1 MKTKNPSNK
10 CPINIQKIKKSLK
23 IIAER
28 YISMMNTYLSLL
40 EDRARGERL
49 PLMEGRYI
57 LDNDGLQ
64 VYRKNFNYSL
74 NSMKKLFSPEEIDN
88 IKERYGS
95 LEKKVYEFMPNKS
108 KVAKVTQDKV
118 VAKSFIFPF

>member
-1 MKTKNPSNK
+1 
-10 CPINIQKIKKSLK
+10 
-23 IIAER
+23 
-28 YISMMNTYLSLL
+28 MNTYLSLL

>member
-1 MKTKNPSNK
+1 
-10 CPINIQKIKKSLK
+10 
-23 IIAER
+23 
-28 YISMMNTYLSLL
+28 
-40 EDRARGERL
+40 
-49 PLMEGRYI
+49 MEGRYI

>member
-1 MKTKNPSNK
+1 
-10 CPINIQKIKKSLK
+10 
-23 IIAER
+23 
-28 YISMMNTYLSLL
+28 MMNTYLSLL

-95 LEKKVYEFMPNKS
+95 LEKKVYEFMPKKRVYEFIPNES
-108 KVAKVTQDKV
+108 KGARRV
-118 VAKSFIFPF
+118 IHPY

>member
-1 MKTKNPSNK
+1 
-10 CPINIQKIKKSLK
+10 
-23 IIAER
+23 
-28 YISMMNTYLSLL
+28 MMNTYLSLL